1 MYKRLILATALLAY
15 TAILVKVM
23 IFKQMPVLHFGGM
36 MLKMGGTETGEANL
50 IPFKTIIP
58 YLLGHKGLLIAGIN
72 IAGNIVLLIPFGFL
86 VPLVF
91 RGMTWKHALALAVAF
106 PLFVEVSQVLLGLG
120 IFDID
125 DVILNGIGVV
135 LGYGVFVF
143 IWRKAL

>member
-15 TAILVKVM
+15 SAILVKVM
-23 IFKQMPVLHFGGM
+23 IFKQMPVLRFGGM

-91 RGMTWKHALALAVAF
+91 RKMTWKYALILAAAF